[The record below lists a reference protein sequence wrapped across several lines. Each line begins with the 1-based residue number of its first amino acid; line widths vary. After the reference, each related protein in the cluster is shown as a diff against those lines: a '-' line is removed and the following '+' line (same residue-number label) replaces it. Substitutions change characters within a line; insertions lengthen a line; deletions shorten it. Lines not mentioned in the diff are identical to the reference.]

1 MEQYFTVV
9 SKSSALRKRTDEKQR
24 VQTTKYHPYKRQPA
38 QEKQDDDKEV
48 LSLAD
53 SKPSSSKITKY
64 LLATLADQSNPIT
77 HSDIGERSG
86 DYRLI

>member
-9 SKSSALRKRTDEKQR
+9 SKSSALRKRTDEKQH

-38 QEKQDDDKEV
+38 QGKQDDKEV

-53 SKPSSSKITKY
+53 SKPSTSAITKF

-86 DYRLI
+86 NYRLI